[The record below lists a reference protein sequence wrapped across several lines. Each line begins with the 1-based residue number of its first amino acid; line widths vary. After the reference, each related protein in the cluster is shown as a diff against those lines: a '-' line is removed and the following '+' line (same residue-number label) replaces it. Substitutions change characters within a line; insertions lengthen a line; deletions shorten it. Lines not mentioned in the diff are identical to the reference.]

1 MRSLLSSTPLHAS
14 PPCARVRQVL
24 RPFLLR
30 RLKTEVE
37 AQLPGKAEYVVKC
50 ELSCMQRLM
59 YRQIQDQ
66 GLCTV
71 GTTGDLKV
79 SGLNNVE
86 MQLRKVTLLLA
97 ACCLLRAAYYLLLTT
112 YV

>member
-1 MRSLLSSTPLHAS
+1 M
-14 PPCARVRQVL
+14 L

-30 RLKTEVE
+30 RLKSDVE

-50 ELSCMQRLM
+50 ELSNMQKVL
-59 YRQIQDQ
+59 YRQIQEQ

-71 GTTGDLKV
+71 GENNQLKV

-86 MQLRKVTLLLA
+86 MQLRKV
-97 ACCLLRAAYYLLLTT
+97 RGDIGEI
-112 YV
+112 